1 MISKFTKKSMHRSWC
16 LYDWANSVY
25 NLVITSTVFPAYYIA
40 ITRNEGSGDDVVSF
54 FGWEVINSALL
65 NYAIAFAYLI
75 IAFLSPILSSV
86 ADVKGNK
93 KLFMQLFSTIGAV
106 ASASLFFFTPG
117 RLELGIILAV
127 LAALGYCGSLV
138 FYNAFLPEIAK
149 PEEQN
154 KLSAQGFAYGYVGS
168 VILQVICLGFLFY
181 NFDDGSLGARLSF
194 LAAGIWWLLFAQLSL
209 RGLPRGKNRFNKD
222 EARKEKRNV
231 FTYGFIELKKV
242 WVDIKQ
248 RKLPRRY
255 LAAFFFYSMGV
266 QTVMLA
272 AAAFGAKE
280 VKKFKDGEWVNL
292 ETSELVI
299 AILLIQLVA
308 IVGAMGMSKL
318 GNKFGNLKV
327 LATTVLVWIGI
338 CIAAYKTHT
347 IYEFYVLAAVVGLV
361 MGGIQSMSRSTY
373 SQLIPEGAVDTT
385 SYFSF
390 YDVTEKVSIVIGM
403 FTFGFVEQ
411 LTGDMRM
418 SILALASFFV
428 VGFAFLLWAN
438 ATKGAKVIKHG

>member
-1 MISKFTKKSMHRSWC
+1 MHCSWC

-40 ITRNEGSGDDVVSF
+40 ITTSSDGNDKVNF
-54 FGWEVINSALL
+54 FGWEIINSSLL

-93 KLFMQLFSTIGAV
+93 KMFMQIFSTIGAL
-106 ASASLFFFTPG
+106 ASASLFLFTPG
-117 RLELGIILAV
+117 RLELGIILAIF
-127 LAALGYCGSLV
+127 AALGYCGSLV

-154 KLSAQGFAYGYVGS
+154 KLSAKGFAYGYVGS

-181 NFDDGSLGARLSF
+181 NFEDSSLGARLSF
-194 LAAGIWWLLFAQLSL
+194 LAAGLWWLIFAQISL
-209 RGLPRGKNRFNKD
+209 RGLPRSKNRFNKN
-222 EARKEKRNV
+222 EAKQEKRNV
-231 FTYGFIELKKV
+231 LTYGFIELKKV
-242 WVDIKQ
+242 WLDIKQ

-280 VKKFKDGEWVNL
+280 VKKFKDGVWVNL
-292 ETSELVI
+292 ETSELVV

-308 IVGAMGMSKL
+308 IVGAMSMSKL

-327 LATTVLVWIGI
+327 LATTVLIWIGI
-338 CIAAYKTHT
+338 CIAAYFTHT
-347 IYEFYVLAAVVGLV
+347 IYEFYALAAVVGLV

-373 SQLIPEGAVDTT
+373 SQLIPEGSVDTT

-403 FTFGFVEQ
+403 FTFGFVES

-418 SILALASFFV
+418 SIVALATFFI

-438 ATKGAKVIKHG
+438 TTKGASAIKHG